1 MAPRKTVRAPA
12 TQVRAA
18 RSSDDLSAALDAIR
32 RIVQA
37 LRIST
42 RAAERRLGISGA
54 QLFVLHALSE
64 APANSLNELAARTF
78 THQSS
83 VSTVVERLVRKRYVS
98 RTRSSADARRVV
110 LTLTPSGRA
119 LLRSSPDIAQLRL
132 ISALS
137 ELPPRDRRSLARVLD
152 RVVHAMGADTAPS
165 LFFEDGERGA
175 KRKQGAGKK
184 RQTAGGRRQ

>member
-1 MAPRKTVRAPA
+1 MAPRKTGRAPSA
-12 TQVRAA
+12 RA
-18 RSSDDLSAALDAIR
+18 RSARPSDDLSAALDAIR

-54 QLFVLHALSE
+54 QLFVLHSLSE
-64 APANSLNELAARTF
+64 TPADSLNELAARTF

-110 LTLTPSGRA
+110 LSLTPSGRA

-132 ISALS
+132 ISALR
-137 ELPPRDRRSLARVLD
+137 ELPPRERRTLARILD
-152 RVVHAMGADTAPS
+152 SVVHEMGADTTPA
-165 LFFEDGERGA
+165 LFFEEGERKM
-175 KRKQGAGKK
+175 KRKRK
-184 RQTAGGRRQ
+184 

>member
-1 MAPRKTVRAPA
+1 MPTRKKSS
-12 TQVRAA
+12 A
-18 RSSDDLSAALDAIR
+18 RSTTARSTTARSARTADDLSAALDAIR

-64 APANSLNELAARTF
+64 TPAHSLNELAARTF

-98 RTRSSADARRVV
+98 RKRSTADARRVV
-110 LTLTPSGRA
+110 LSLTPSGRT

-132 ISALS
+132 ISALR
-137 ELPPRDRRSLARVLD
+137 ELPPRNRRTLAQLLD
-152 RVVHAMGADTAPS
+152 RVVHAMGADSAPT
-165 LFFEDGERGA
+165 LFFEERG
-175 KRKQGAGKK
+175 RKKK
-184 RQTAGGRRQ
+184 KK

>member
-1 MAPRKTVRAPA
+1 MATRKASRRAS
-12 TQVRAA
+12 TRTRTA
-18 RSSDDLSAALDAIR
+18 RSSDDVSAALDAIR

-64 APANSLNELAARTF
+64 TPADSLNELAARTF

-110 LTLTPSGRA
+110 LSLTPSGRA

-132 ISALS
+132 ISALR
-137 ELPPRDRRSLARVLD
+137 ELPPRDRRTLARVLD
-152 RVVHAMGADTAPS
+152 NVVHAMGADAAPS
-165 LFFEDGERGA
+165 LFFEEGEKKVRR
-175 KRKQGAGKK
+175 KRKAGSRK
-184 RQTAGGRRQ
+184 R

>member
-1 MAPRKTVRAPA
+1 MATRKTGRAPSTPARA
-12 TQVRAA
+12 T
-18 RSSDDLSAALDAIR
+18 RSTDDLSAALDAIR

-64 APANSLNELAARTF
+64 APAHSLNELAARTF

-83 VSTVVERLVRKRYVS
+83 VSTVVERLVRKRLVS
-98 RTRSSADARRVV
+98 RKRSTTDARRVV
-110 LTLTPSGRA
+110 LSLTPSGQG

-132 ISALS
+132 ISALR
-137 ELPPRDRRSLARVLD
+137 ELPSRDRRSLARLLD
-152 RVVHAMGADTAPS
+152 RVVRAMGADTAPT
-165 LFFEDGERGA
+165 LFFEEGERRVA
-175 KRKQGAGKK
+175 KKRKQKAESRK
-184 RQTAGGRRQ
+184 Q

>member
-1 MAPRKTVRAPA
+1 
-12 TQVRAA
+12 
-18 RSSDDLSAALDAIR
+18 
-32 RIVQA
+32 VQA

-64 APANSLNELAARTF
+64 TPADSLNELAARTF

-110 LTLTPSGRA
+110 LSLTPSGRA

-132 ISALS
+132 ISALR
-137 ELPPRDRRSLARVLD
+137 ELTSRDRRSLARILD
-152 RVVHAMGADTAPS
+152 HVVHEMGADAAPS
-165 LFFEDGERGA
+165 LFFEEGEKRGKRG
-175 KRKQGAGKK
+175 KRKQKAESRK
-184 RQTAGGRRQ
+184 Q

>member
-1 MAPRKTVRAPA
+1 MAPRKTGKGPSRRA
-12 TQVRAA
+12 RASH
-18 RSSDDLSAALDAIR
+18 SSDELSAALDAIR

-64 APANSLNELAARTF
+64 TPADSLNELAARTF

-110 LTLTPSGRA
+110 LSITPSGRA

-132 ISALS
+132 INALRD
-137 ELPPRDRRSLARVLD
+137 LAPRDRRSLVRTLD
-152 RVVHAMGADTAPS
+152 NIVHEMGADAAPA
-165 LFFEDGERGA
+165 LFFEEGERRRKTKT
-175 KRKQGAGKK
+175 KRKQRAESRK
-184 RQTAGGRRQ
+184 Q

>member
-1 MAPRKTVRAPA
+1 MATRKTARSPSTRA
-12 TQVRAA
+12 RAA
-18 RSSDDLSAALDAIR
+18 RSTDELSAALDAIR

-64 APANSLNELAARTF
+64 MPANSLNELAARTF

-83 VSTVVERLVRKRYVS
+83 VSTVVERLVRKRLVS
-98 RTRSSADARRVV
+98 RKRSSTDARRIV
-110 LTLTPSGRA
+110 LALTPSGIA

-132 ISALS
+132 ISALR
-137 ELPPRDRRSLARVLD
+137 ELPSRDRRSLARILD
-152 RVVHAMGADTAPS
+152 HVVHEMGADAAPT
-165 LFFEDGERGA
+165 LFFEESGRT
-175 KRKQGAGKK
+175 KRN
-184 RQTAGGRRQ
+184 

>member
-1 MAPRKTVRAPA
+1 MATRKTGRAPA
-12 TQVRAA
+12 TPTRGA
-18 RSSDDLSAALDAIR
+18 RSPDDLSAALDAIR

-64 APANSLNELAARTF
+64 TPAHSLNELAARTF

-83 VSTVVERLVRKRYVS
+83 VSTVVERLVRKRLVS
-98 RTRSSADARRVV
+98 RKRSTADARRVI
-110 LTLTPSGRA
+110 LSLTPSGRA

-132 ISALS
+132 ISALR
-137 ELPPRDRRSLARVLD
+137 ELPSRDRRSLARLLD
-152 RVVHAMGADTAPS
+152 RVVHAMGADAAPT
-165 LFFEDGERGA
+165 LFFEEGERRVVRKRRQRADG
-175 KRKQGAGKK
+175 RKQ
-184 RQTAGGRRQ
+184 

>member
-1 MAPRKTVRAPA
+1 MPTRKKRSAGSLT
-12 TQVRAA
+12 A
-18 RSSDDLSAALDAIR
+18 RSPRATDDLSAALDAIR

-37 LRIST
+37 LRVST

-64 APANSLNELAARTF
+64 APAHSLNELAARTF

-98 RTRSSADARRVV
+98 RKRSAADGRRVV
-110 LTLTPSGRA
+110 LSLTPSGRA

-132 ISALS
+132 ISALR
-137 ELPPRDRRSLARVLD
+137 ELPPRNRRTLATLLD
-152 RVVHAMGADTAPS
+152 RVVHAMGADAAPTPF
-165 LFFEDGERGA
+165 FFEEGA
-175 KRKQGAGKK
+175 RKSTRKRKTKA
-184 RQTAGGRRQ
+184 

>member
-1 MAPRKTVRAPA
+1 MAPRKTGRGP
-12 TQVRAA
+12 TTRSRAA
-18 RSSDDLSAALDAIR
+18 RSTDDLSAALDAIR

-37 LRIST
+37 LRVST

-64 APANSLNELAARTF
+64 TPADSLNELAARTF

-98 RTRSSADARRVV
+98 RTRSSADARRIV
-110 LTLTPSGRA
+110 LSLTPSGRS

-132 ISALS
+132 ISALR
-137 ELPPRDRRSLARVLD
+137 ELPSRDRRALARILD
-152 RVVHAMGADTAPS
+152 HVVHEMGADAAPS
-165 LFFEDGERGA
+165 LFFEEGERRGKS
-175 KRKQGAGKK
+175 KRKQKVEN
-184 RQTAGGRRQ
+184 RRQ